1 MRKKFGRLCLTLGLA
16 LLPLTAYA
24 DSQASLSN
32 PLGVDDPKLFIARML
47 RYALGFLGI
56 LGLVMILYGGFLLL
70 TSGGNADIV
79 KKAKS
84 TIIYAAIGIAVVI
97 GSWEILAFIL
107 STINQVAK

>member
-1 MRKKFGRLCLTLGLA
+1 MRKKLGKI
-16 LLPLTAYA
+16 LLVVGSVLMPLTALA
-24 DSQASLSN
+24 DTSTELSN
-32 PLGVDDPKLFIARML
+32 PLGVNDPKLFIARIL

-84 TIIYAAIGIAVVI
+84 TIIYAALGIAIVI
-97 GSWEILAFIL
+97 GSWQILSFIL
-107 STINQVAK
+107 RTLNSVAK